1 MAATVKLMEDANPS
15 PRRGPARISRKNQVT
30 LPVSLLRKLGLGPGD
45 AVDIADEDDHI
56 VIRRHRS
63 RFKGVIGTIPGFT
76 DAVDVENSRDS
87 WQ

>member
-1 MAATVKLMEDANPS
+1 MEYANPATH
-15 PRRGPARISRKNQVT
+15 RGPARISRKNQVT
-30 LPVSLLRKLGLGPGD
+30 LPVSLLCKLGLGPGD
-45 AVDIADEDDHI
+45 AVDIADEGDHI

-63 RFKGVIGTIPGFT
+63 RFKDVTGTIPGFT